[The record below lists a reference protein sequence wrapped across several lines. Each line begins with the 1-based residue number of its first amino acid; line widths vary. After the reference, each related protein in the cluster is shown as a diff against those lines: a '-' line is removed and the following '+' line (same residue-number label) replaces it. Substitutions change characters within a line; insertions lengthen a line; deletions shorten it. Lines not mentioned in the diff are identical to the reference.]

1 MSAAVPTGAVPPAP
15 GAAAA
20 AALPP
25 FRRIPWPAR
34 DIAVDRRD
42 DGSIVLR
49 SRVPLAPYPDHLPG
63 LLRRW
68 GADAPDRPW
77 LAQRRGPDRAWRRVS
92 YGEALAT
99 VDALSQ
105 ALIDLGLGPDR
116 PVMILS
122 GNSLEHALL
131 TMAAMQVGAPAAPV
145 SPAYSLVSQDHAKLR
160 HVFGLVRPG
169 LVFVQDGPPF
179 DRALASLDLEGVTV
193 VHVERAPTQ
202 AASTAWSALA
212 AVRPT
217 GDVAARLATVG
228 PDTVGKLLFTSGS
241 TGMPKAVPN
250 TQRMMCANLQ
260 MYLQCRPRDPADP
273 PSQLLDWLPW
283 NHTMGGNAVFNPV
296 LADGGTLH
304 IDDGRPLP
312 GQFDETIRNLRDVAP
327 TYMSNVPAAWAMLA
341 TALEGDDAL
350 ARHFFSRLRLMG
362 YGGAT
367 LPDDLYRRLQAL
379 AIRHTGERIV
389 MVTGWGCTETAPTA
403 TSTYWNTERVGLIG
417 LPYPGVEL
425 KLVPAGGK
433 YELRIRGPIVMSGYH
448 RQPELT
454 AKAFDEDGFY
464 RIGDAGTFVDPED
477 PAEGLVFAG
486 RVVEDFKLSSGTFV
500 HVGTLRVAAIAAASP
515 VVQDALVTGQDRP
528 YAGLLAWPNLAACRV
543 VAGLPEADV
552 DTLVRHPAVI
562 ARLRDGLRAMNAS
575 AGGSSQRVARA
586 MWLTEPPQVDGNEI
600 TDKGYVN
607 QRAGLERR
615 AAWVDALYA
624 DPPGPDV
631 IVVD

>member
-1 MSAAVPTGAVPPAP
+1 MNAP
-15 GAAAA
+15 
-20 AALPP
+20 LPP

-34 DIAVDRRD
+34 DIAVERRD
-42 DGSIVLR
+42 DGTVTMR
-49 SRVPLAPYPDHLPG
+49 SRLPLAPYPDHVPS

-68 GADAPDRPW
+68 GVEAPDRTW
-77 LAQRRGPDRAWRRVS
+77 LAQRRGPQRAWRRLS

-105 ALIDLGLGPDR
+105 ALIDRGLGPDR

-145 SPAYSLVSQDHAKLR
+145 SPAYSLVSRDHAKLR
-160 HVFGLVRPG
+160 HVFALVEPG
-169 LVFVQDGPPF
+169 LVLVQDGPPF
-179 DRALASLDLEGVTV
+179 DRALASLDLRGVQV
-193 VHVERAPTQ
+193 VHVERPPTHVPGVSWDELV
-202 AASTAWSALA
+202 AT
-212 AVRPT
+212 RPT
-217 GDVAARLATVG
+217 DAVAAHLSGVG

-250 TQRMMCANLQ
+250 TQRMMCANLA
-260 MYLQCRPRDPADP
+260 MYLQCRPRDPSEP
-273 PSQLLDWLPW
+273 PPQLLDWLPW
-283 NHTMGGNAVFNPV
+283 NHTMGGNAVFHPV
-296 LADGGTLH
+296 LAEGGTLH

-312 GQFDETIRNLRDVAP
+312 GQFDETIRNLREVAP

-341 TALEGDDAL
+341 TALEQDEAL
-350 ARHFFSRLRLMG
+350 AGHFFSRLRLMG

-379 AIRHTGERIV
+379 AVRHCGRRIV
-389 MVTGWGCTETAPTA
+389 MVTGWGCTETGPTA
-403 TSTYWNTERVGLIG
+403 TSTYWDTERVGLIG

-425 KLVPAGGK
+425 KLVPVGGK
-433 YELRIRGPIVMSGYH
+433 YEARIRGPIVMTGYH

-454 AKAFDEDGFY
+454 AKAFDEEGFY
-464 RIGDAGTFVDPED
+464 RIGDAATFVDPDD

-486 RVVEDFKLSSGTFV
+486 RVVEDFKLDSGTFV

-515 VVQDALVTGQDRP
+515 VVQDALVAGQDRP
-528 YAGLLAWPNLAACRV
+528 YVGLLAWPNLAACRV
-543 VAGLPEADV
+543 LAGLPDADAA
-552 DTLVRHPAVI
+552 TLVRHPAVI

-575 AGGSSQRVARA
+575 AGGSSGRVARA
-586 MWLTEPPQVDGNEI
+586 LLLVEPPSVDGNEI

-615 AAWVDALYA
+615 AADLERLYA
-624 DPPGPDV
+624 EPPGDGVVV
-631 IVVD
+631 IG

>member
-1 MSAAVPTGAVPPAP
+1 VNAP
-15 GAAAA
+15 
-20 AALPP
+20 LPP
-25 FRRIPWPAR
+25 FRHIPWPAR
-34 DIAVDRRD
+34 DIAVERRD
-42 DGSIVLR
+42 DGTVLMR
-49 SRVPLAPYPDHLPG
+49 SRLPLAPYPDHIPS

-68 GADAPDRPW
+68 GVEAPERTW
-77 LAQRRGPDRAWRRVS
+77 LAQRRGPDRAWRRLS
-92 YGEALAT
+92 YGEATAT

-105 ALIDLGLGPDR
+105 ALIDRGLGPGR
-116 PVMILS
+116 PLMILS

-145 SPAYSLVSQDHAKLR
+145 SPAYSLVSQDHAKLK
-160 HVFGLVRPG
+160 HVFALVEPG

-179 DRALASLDLEGVTV
+179 DRALASLDLRGVLV
-193 VHVERAPTQ
+193 VHVERPPTDVPSVSW
-202 AASTAWSALA
+202 AELVATVATD
-212 AVRPT
+212 AV
-217 GDVAARLATVG
+217 VARLATVG

-250 TQRMMCANLQ
+250 TQRMMCSNMT
-260 MYLQCRPRDPADP
+260 MYLQCRPRDPSDP
-273 PSQLLDWLPW
+273 PPQLLDWLPW
-283 NHTMGGNAVFNPV
+283 NHTMGGNALFHPV

-312 GQFDETIRNLRDVAP
+312 GQFDETIRNLREVAP

-341 TALEGDDAL
+341 TALEQDDTL

-379 AIRHTGERIV
+379 AIRHCGERIV
-389 MVTGWGCTETAPTA
+389 MVTGWGCTETGPTA

-417 LPYPGVEL
+417 LPYPGIEL
-425 KLVPAGGK
+425 KLVPVGGK
-433 YELRIRGPIVMSGYH
+433 YEARIRGPIVMGGYH

-464 RIGDAGTFVDPED
+464 RIGDAATFVDPDD

-486 RVVEDFKLSSGTFV
+486 RVVEDFKLDSGTFV
-500 HVGTLRVAAIAAASP
+500 HVGTLRVASIAAASP
-515 VVQDALVTGQDRP
+515 VVQDALVAGQDRP
-528 YAGLLAWPNLAACRV
+528 YVGLLAWPNLAACRV
-543 VAGLPEADV
+543 VAGLPDADAA
-552 DTLVRHPAVI
+552 TLVKHPAVI
-562 ARLRDGLRAMNAS
+562 ARLREGLAAMNAQ
-575 AGGSSQRVARA
+575 AGGSSGRVGRA
-586 MWLTEPPQVDGNEI
+586 LFLVEPPSVDGNEI

-615 AAWVDALYA
+615 AADVERLYSEL
-624 DPPGPDV
+624 PGDG
-631 IVVD
+631 VVTIG

>member
-1 MSAAVPTGAVPPAP
+1 MNAP
-15 GAAAA
+15 
-20 AALPP
+20 LPP
-25 FRRIPWPAR
+25 FRHIPWPAR

-42 DGSIVLR
+42 DGTVLMR
-49 SRVPLAPYPDHLPG
+49 SRVPLMPYPDHVPS

-68 GADAPDRPW
+68 GTEAPDRTW
-77 LAQRRGPDRAWRRVS
+77 LAQRRGPERAWQRLS
-92 YGEALAT
+92 YGEALAA

-105 ALIDLGLGPDR
+105 ALIDAGAGPAR
-116 PVMILS
+116 PVMLLS

-131 TMAAMQVGAPAAPV
+131 TIAAMQVGAPAAPV

-160 HVFGLVRPG
+160 HAFALVGPG
-169 LVFVQDGPPF
+169 VVFVQDGPPF
-179 DRALASLDLEGVTV
+179 ERALAALDLRGVTV
-193 VHVERAPTQ
+193 VHVGRPPTNVPGV
-202 AASTAWSALA
+202 AWRNWVAT
-212 AVRPT
+212 RPT
-217 GDVAARLATVG
+217 DAVAARLATVG

-250 TQRMMCANLQ
+250 TQRMMCANLA
-260 MYLQCRPRDPADP
+260 MYLQCRPRDPSDP
-273 PSQLLDWLPW
+273 PPQLLDWLPW
-283 NHTMGGNAVFNPV
+283 NHTMGGNALFHPV

-312 GQFDETIRNLRDVAP
+312 GQFDETVRNLREIAP

-341 TALEGDDAL
+341 TALEQDDAL
-350 ARHFFSRLRLMG
+350 ARNFFSRLRLMG

-417 LPYPGVEL
+417 LPYPGIEL
-425 KLVPAGGK
+425 KLVPVGGK
-433 YELRIRGPIVMSGYH
+433 YEARIRGPIVMSGYH

-454 AKAFDEDGFY
+454 AKAFDEEGFY
-464 RIGDAGTFVDPED
+464 RIGDAATFVDPED

-486 RVVEDFKLSSGTFV
+486 RVVEDFKLDSGTFV

-515 VVQDALVTGQDRP
+515 VVQDALVAGQDRP
-528 YAGLLAWPNLAACRV
+528 CVGLLAWPNLAACRA
-543 VAGLPEADV
+543 VAGLPEADAA
-552 DTLVRHPAVI
+552 TLVRHPAVI
-562 ARLRDGLRAMNAS
+562 ARVRDGLRAMNAQ
-575 AGGSSQRVARA
+575 AGGSSGRVARA
-586 MWLTEPPQVDGNEI
+586 LLLVEPPSVDGNEI

-615 AAWVDALYA
+615 AADVARLYA
-624 DPPGPDV
+624 DPPQDGV
-631 IVVD
+631 IVID

>member
-1 MSAAVPTGAVPPAP
+1 VNAP
-15 GAAAA
+15 
-20 AALPP
+20 LPP

-34 DIAVDRRD
+34 DISIERRA
-42 DGSIVLR
+42 DGTVLMR
-49 SRVPLAPYPDHLPG
+49 SRLPLDPYPDHIPG

-68 GADAPDRPW
+68 GAEAPDRTW
-77 LAQRRGPDRAWRRVS
+77 LAQRRGPERAWRRVS

-105 ALIDLGLGPDR
+105 ALIDRGLGPGR

-145 SPAYSLVSQDHAKLR
+145 SPAYSLVSRDHAKLR
-160 HVFGLVRPG
+160 HVFSLVEPG
-169 LVFVQDGPPF
+169 LVFVQDGPAF
-179 DRALASLDLEGVTV
+179 DGALASLDLRGVVV
-193 VHVERAPTQ
+193 VHVGRPPTHVPSVPWDELVATRATD
-202 AASTAWSALA
+202 A
-212 AVRPT
+212 
-217 GDVAARLATVG
+217 VAARLATVG

-250 TQRMMCANLQ
+250 TQRMMCANMA
-260 MYLQCRPRDPADP
+260 MYLQCRPRDPSDP
-273 PSQLLDWLPW
+273 PPQLLDWLPW
-283 NHTMGGNAVFNPV
+283 NHTMGGNAVFHPV

-304 IDDGRPLP
+304 VDDGRPLP
-312 GQFDETIRNLRDVAP
+312 GQFDETIRNLREVAP

-341 TALEGDDAL
+341 TALEQDEGL
-350 ARHFFSRLRLMG
+350 AARFFSRLRLMG

-379 AIRHTGERIV
+379 AIRHCGQRIV
-389 MVTGWGCTETAPTA
+389 MVTGWGCTETGPTA

-425 KLVPAGGK
+425 KLVPVGGK
-433 YELRIRGPIVMSGYH
+433 YEARIRGPIVMRGYH

-454 AKAFDEDGFY
+454 AAAFDEEGFY
-464 RIGDAGTFVDPED
+464 RIGDAATFVDPGD
-477 PAEGLVFAG
+477 PAQGLVFAG
-486 RVVEDFKLSSGTFV
+486 RVVEDFKLDSGTFV

-515 VVQDALVTGQDRP
+515 VVQDALVAGQDRP
-528 YAGLLAWPNLAACRV
+528 YVGLLAWPNLAACRV
-543 VAGLPEADV
+543 IAGLPEADV
-552 DTLVRHPAVI
+552 ATLVRHPAVI
-562 ARLRDGLRAMNAS
+562 ARLRDGLGAMNAG
-575 AGGSSQRVARA
+575 AGGSSGRVARA
-586 MWLTEPPQVDGNEI
+586 LLLVEPPSVDGNEI

-615 AAWVDALYA
+615 AADVARLYA
-624 DPPGPDV
+624 EPPQDGV
-631 IVVD
+631 IVIG

>member
-1 MSAAVPTGAVPPAP
+1 MNAP
-15 GAAAA
+15 
-20 AALPP
+20 LPP
-25 FRRIPWPAR
+25 FRHIPWPAR
-34 DIAVDRRD
+34 DIAVERRD
-42 DGSIVLR
+42 DGTVLMR
-49 SRVPLAPYPDHLPG
+49 SRLPLAPYPDHIPS

-68 GADAPDRPW
+68 GVEAPERTW
-77 LAQRRGPDRAWRRVS
+77 LAQRRGPDRAWRRLS
-92 YGEALAT
+92 YGEATAT

-105 ALIDLGLGPDR
+105 ALIDRGLGPGR
-116 PVMILS
+116 PLMILS

-145 SPAYSLVSQDHAKLR
+145 SPAYSLVSQDHAKLK
-160 HVFGLVRPG
+160 HVFALVEPG

-179 DRALASLDLEGVTV
+179 DRALASLDLRGVLV
-193 VHVERAPTQ
+193 VHVERPPTDVPSVSW
-202 AASTAWSALA
+202 AELVATVATD
-212 AVRPT
+212 AV
-217 GDVAARLATVG
+217 VARLATVG

-250 TQRMMCANLQ
+250 TQRMMCSNMT
-260 MYLQCRPRDPADP
+260 MYLQCRPRDPSDP
-273 PSQLLDWLPW
+273 PPQLLDWLPW
-283 NHTMGGNAVFNPV
+283 NHTMGGNALFHPV

-312 GQFDETIRNLRDVAP
+312 GQFDETIRNLREVAP

-341 TALEGDDAL
+341 TALEQDDTL

-379 AIRHTGERIV
+379 AIRHCGERIV
-389 MVTGWGCTETAPTA
+389 MVTGWGCTETGPTA

-417 LPYPGVEL
+417 LPYPGIEL
-425 KLVPAGGK
+425 KLVPVGGK
-433 YELRIRGPIVMSGYH
+433 YEARIRGPIVMGGYH

-464 RIGDAGTFVDPED
+464 RIGDAATFVDPDD

-486 RVVEDFKLSSGTFV
+486 RVVEDFKLDSGTFV
-500 HVGTLRVAAIAAASP
+500 HVGTLRVASIAAASP
-515 VVQDALVTGQDRP
+515 VVQDALVAGQDRP
-528 YAGLLAWPNLAACRV
+528 YVGLLAWPNLAACRV
-543 VAGLPEADV
+543 VAGLPDADAA
-552 DTLVRHPAVI
+552 TLVKHPAVI
-562 ARLRDGLRAMNAS
+562 ARLREGLAAMNAQ
-575 AGGSSQRVARA
+575 AGGSSGRVGRA
-586 MWLTEPPQVDGNEI
+586 LFLVEPPSVDGNEI

-615 AAWVDALYA
+615 AADVERLYSEL
-624 DPPGPDV
+624 PGDG
-631 IVVD
+631 VVTIG